1 MAFLAP
7 LAFLGL
13 LIAIPIILLYML
25 RLRRREVVISS
36 TYLWQQVLEDR
47 EANTPW
53 QRLRRNALMLLQL
66 LILAL
71 MVLALARPF
80 MTVPAYTAGRTALL
94 LDASASMNATDP
106 GDFTRFA
113 GAQARALEIISTLG
127 ADNAMSIIRVADQP
141 EVLAPYTTDHDQLR
155 QAVTGATPGTGSAD
169 WLAGLTLASAG
180 GAGTDD
186 FTVVIISDGGLG
198 DADGLPAISIPGQVR
213 FLQVGESSENLA
225 VGALATRALPGQPPQ
240 LFAQITNYGSVEA
253 EVIFSL
259 RVGGAFAPLVSERY
273 TVPAGGTLPVVST
286 TGLADLDGTLAA
298 SIVPSVNSAARDY
311 LPDDNIA
318 WTVAQSAVSRSV
330 LLFSQGNLFLEQVLA
345 SMPGVS
351 VVRSEPGRPVPVQ
364 PYDLYVFDGVLPAAL
379 PDGDVWFINPP
390 ATNELF
396 TAGPEIIIPGQLRAN
411 TGDPRM
417 AFVDLDSVNVLKY
430 RQLSGMGWATTLA
443 DIDGS
448 PLIAAGENAGRQ
460 IAVMA
465 FDLRDSDFPLQ
476 IGFPVLVANLL
487 DWFTPGAILAT
498 TGSFNVGGA
507 VTFNPPLNTDTVRV
521 TLPDGRVS
529 DLPVERSTLIF
540 TDTHRP
546 GLYDVEALAAGEI
559 IASQTFA
566 VNLFEPGESDITP
579 REVTLGGT
587 AVSADLT
594 EELGQVEFWNLFA
607 LLALGLLMIEWWA
620 YFRRLRVP
628 TLGSAVTR
636 RRARLTPA
644 R

>member
-13 LIAIPIILLYML
+13 LIALPIILLYML

-36 TYLWQQVLEDR
+36 TFLWQQVLQDR

-53 QRLRRNALMLLQL
+53 QRLRRNALLLLQL

-80 MTVPAYTAGRTALL
+80 VTVPAYTAGRTAVLI
-94 LDASASMNATDP
+94 DASASMNATDP

-113 GAQARALEIISTLG
+113 AAQARALDLISTLG

-141 EVLAPYTTDHDQLR
+141 EVLAPYTTDHAVLR
-155 QAVTGATPGTGSAD
+155 QAVTAALPGTGGAD
-169 WLAGLTLASAG
+169 WLAALTLASAG
-180 GAGTDD
+180 GAGTED
-186 FTVVIISDGGLG
+186 FTVVIIGDGGLG
-198 DADGLPAISIPGQVR
+198 EADGLPAISIPGEVR
-213 FLQVGESSENLA
+213 FLQVGDSGENLA

-240 LFAQITNYGSVEA
+240 LFAQIANYGGVDA

-259 RVGGAFAPLVSERY
+259 RVGGEFAPLVSERY
-273 TVPAGGTLPVVST
+273 TIPAGGTLPVVST
-286 TGLADLDGTLAA
+286 TGLADLNGTLAA
-298 SIVPSVNSAARDY
+298 SIVPSVNSAARDF

-318 WTVAQSAVSRSV
+318 WTVAQTAVARSV

-351 VVRSEPGRPVPVQ
+351 VVRSEPGRPIPVQ
-364 PYDLYVFDGVLPAAL
+364 PYDLYIFDGVLPDSL
-379 PDGDVWFINPP
+379 PAGDVWFINPP
-390 ATNELF
+390 STNELF
-396 TAGPEIIIPGQLRAN
+396 ITGAEIVVPGQMRAN

-417 AFVDLDSVNVLKY
+417 AFVDLDSVNVLQY
-430 RQLSGMGWATTLA
+430 RQLGGMDWATTLA

-448 PLIAAGENAGRQ
+448 PLIAAGEREGRQ
-460 IAVMA
+460 VAVFA

-476 IGFPVLVANLL
+476 IAFPVLVANLL

-498 TGSFNVGGA
+498 SGSFNVGGA
-507 VTFNPPLNTDTVRV
+507 VTFNPPLNTDLLRV
-521 TLPDGRVS
+521 TRPDS
-529 DLPVERSTLIF
+529 TTAELPVERSTVIF
-540 TDTHRP
+540 TDTGRP
-546 GLYDVEALAAGEI
+546 GLYNVEALAGGEVV
-559 IASQTFA
+559 ARQTFA
-566 VNLFEPGESDITP
+566 VNLFDPGESAIAP
-579 REVTLGGT
+579 RGITLGGA
-587 AVSADLT
+587 AVSAEPG

-607 LLALGLLMIEWWA
+607 LLALGLLMIEWWV

-636 RRARLTPA
+636 RRAPLAVR
-644 R
+644 